1 MRISAFAISSRA
13 SAWPSSER
21 RSTATEYLL
30 RAITRHQLGLSPW
43 PQLRIWS
50 PVTGGSS
57 LTISAPISPSNW
69 PQKGPAISCPISTTL
84 MPSSAP
90 PLPVS
95 LISFLSRPTLV
106 RRPASPMAFVYLECY
121 VIFNLLNDSGCRE
134 RKMLKNHTV
143 ELVEV
148 GPRDGLQNEAAIIAT
163 ADKLALIRRAIDY
176 GARRIEV
183 TSFVNP
189 KKVPQL
195 ADAEELVAMLPERE
209 DVPYIGLVLNRRGHE
224 RAPAT
229 GRIDDIDGVCV
240 ERKRSSLNS
249 RT

>member
-1 MRISAFAISSRA
+1 
-13 SAWPSSER
+13 
-21 RSTATEYLL
+21 
-30 RAITRHQLGLSPW
+30 
-43 PQLRIWS
+43 
-50 PVTGGSS
+50 
-57 LTISAPISPSNW
+57 
-69 PQKGPAISCPISTTL
+69 

-189 KKVPQL
+189 KPVQQL
-195 ADAEELVAMLPERE
+195 ADPEDQVAILPDR
-209 DVPYIGLVLNRRGHE
+209 
-224 RAPAT
+224 
-229 GRIDDIDGVCV
+229 
-240 ERKRSSLNS
+240 ERKSDGKG
-249 RT
+249 